1 MRRIV
6 MFAINDFTLGKA
18 GSHVRMAELA
28 GFLEQQFDDA
38 IVYGLVEHPDDPW
51 DEAAQERFA
60 RQYPGLT
67 LVLDHRTQVSECY
80 AKFKS
85 NALALAPGRARS
97 ILGWHHKGS
106 TPNWAKI
113 RDNPDDYLPLTNW
126 VDGAIWLNGMGKGPF
141 WIESHDVKFL
151 KHAKKTGAAVHE
163 FAASQRLRSEAA
175 VLSAASAIVSISP
188 VDQAILSALSPA
200 NPNFY
205 IPSYN
210 SDYAPL
216 APDRAAAMA
225 HDVLFVGSGNS
236 FNVDGL
242 SRFIAEHG
250 PWLETVRFAIA
261 GQVSENA
268 QTRAA
273 LQHVP
278 SAKVLGFVDHLG
290 DLYASSK
297 VVISPVDGTGLK
309 IKVVEALR
317 HGKPVFASRHSRD
330 GLPGAYEKCVFA
342 LEPALIDAMLADDGK
357 LSAAM
362 AAAQDYCHTL
372 NNAGDREAML
382 AALKAQVA
390 G

>member
-28 GFLEQQFDDA
+28 GFLERHFDDA
-38 IVYGLVEHPDDPW
+38 IVYGLVEHLDDPW

-67 LVLDHRTQVSECY
+67 LVLDHRTPGSERY
-80 AKFKS
+80 TKLKS
-85 NALALAPGRARS
+85 TALALAPGQARS
-97 ILGWHHKGS
+97 ILGWHHKPS

-113 RDNPDDYLPLTNW
+113 RDNPDGYLPLINW

-151 KHAKKTGAAVHE
+151 KRAKKTGAAVHE
-163 FAASQRLRSEAA
+163 LATSQRMRSEAA
-175 VLSAASAIVSISP
+175 VLAAASAIVSISP

-200 NPNFY
+200 TPNFY
-205 IPSYN
+205 IPSYHC
-210 SDYAPL
+210 DYAPVV
-216 APDRAAAMA
+216 ADVATVME
-225 HDVLFVGSGNS
+225 HDVLFVGSGND
-236 FNVDGL
+236 FNADGL
-242 SRFIAEHG
+242 SRFIAAHG
-250 PWLETVRFAIA
+250 PWLETLRFAIA
-261 GQVSENA
+261 GQVSEHP
-268 QTRAA
+268 QVRAA

-278 SAKVLGFVDHLG
+278 SAKVLGFVDDLSV
-290 DLYASSK
+290 LYACSK

-330 GLPGAYEKCVFA
+330 GLPGGYAACVFP
-342 LEPALIDAMLADDGK
+342 LDPALIDAMLADDAK
-357 LSAAM
+357 LHKAM
-362 AAAQDYCHTL
+362 AAARDYCETL
-372 NNAGDREAML
+372 DNAGDREAML
-382 AALKAQVA
+382 AALKAQA
-390 G
+390 AD

>member
-18 GSHVRMAELA
+18 GGHVRMAELA
-28 GFLEQQFDDA
+28 TFVQVHFDDA
-38 IVYGLVEHPDDPW
+38 IVYGFIEHPDGPW

-67 LVLDHRTQVSECY
+67 LVLDHRTPGSERY

-85 NALALAPGRARS
+85 TALALAPGHARS
-97 ILGWHHKGS
+97 ILGWHHKAS

-113 RDNPDDYLPLTNW
+113 RDNPDGYLPLINW
-126 VDGAIWLNGMGKGPF
+126 VDGAIWLNGLGTGPF

-151 KHAKKTGAAVHE
+151 KRAKKTGAAVHE
-163 FAASQRLRSEAA
+163 FATSQRLRSEAA
-175 VLSAASAIVSISP
+175 VLAAASAIVSISP

-216 APDRAAAMA
+216 VPAAASAME
-225 HDVLFVGSGNS
+225 HDVLFVGSGND
-236 FNVDGL
+236 FNADGL
-242 SRFIAEHG
+242 SRFIAAHG
-250 PWLETVRFAIA
+250 PWLETLRFAIA
-261 GQVSENA
+261 GQVNEHP
-268 QTRAA
+268 QVRAA

-278 SAKVLGFVDHLG
+278 SAKVLGFVD
-290 DLYASSK
+290 DLSLLYTRSK

-309 IKVVEALR
+309 IKVLEALR

-330 GLPGAYEKCVFA
+330 GLPGGYEACVFP
-342 LEPALIDAMLADDGK
+342 LDLSLMDAMLADDAA
-357 LSAAM
+357 LHRAM
-362 AAAQDYCHTL
+362 AAARDYCETL

-382 AALKAQVA
+382 AALKAQA
-390 G
+390 AD